1 MANKRGQ
8 GLPLELIVLAAI
20 AAIVLVLIIAFT
32 IGGGSVFFQKI
43 FQGGTSAVGDDLSTA
58 RSSCN
63 SLCSQAKLVT
73 TTPSWKSSSYCKKEF
88 NIDLDDDGE
97 LGGCDISSGSFAN
110 PLEDEICTGGTY
122 NKVGQMEVGLTC
134 YDSDIDV
141 SCSTTIGGTPVSEAT
156 CL

>member
-1 MANKRGQ
+1 MAKKGQ

-43 FQGGTSAVGDDLSTA
+43 FKGGTSAIGDDLATA
-58 RSSCN
+58 RNSCN
-63 SLCSQAKLVT
+63 SLCSQAKLAT
-73 TTPSWKSSSYCKKEF
+73 TTSAWSSSSYCKDTF
-88 NIDLDDDGE
+88 DIDLDKDGD
-97 LGGCDISSGSFAN
+97 LGGCDISSGSPGN

-122 NKVGQMEVGLTC
+122 NKVGQMEVDLTC

-141 SCSTTIGGTPVSEAT
+141 SCSTTIGGDPASEAT
-156 CL
+156 C